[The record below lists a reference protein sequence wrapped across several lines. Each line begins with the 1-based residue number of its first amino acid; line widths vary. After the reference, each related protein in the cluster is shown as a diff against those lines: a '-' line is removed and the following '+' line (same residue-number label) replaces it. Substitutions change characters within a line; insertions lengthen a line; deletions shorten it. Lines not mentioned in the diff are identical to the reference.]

1 MFHYLSGL
9 VTELF
14 PNLAVIDCSGVGFE
28 VNTSAYTL
36 SQLKAGERAKLYTYV
51 HIREDAFEIYGFS
64 GKSEKRCFEML
75 LGVSGVG
82 PKAALS
88 ILSVSTP
95 ENLIM
100 SIVSGDERAITAAA
114 GVGKKI
120 AQRVILELKDKLAK
134 ETESVSF
141 ADTSAFMPA
150 ASSDRSKLGDAAAA
164 LTVLGY
170 SAPEINAALKGVDA
184 GNMTT
189 EEIVKAALKQM
200 MMERR

>member
-14 PNLAVIDCSGVGFE
+14 PNLAVIDCGGVGFE

-51 HIREDAFEIYGFS
+51 HIREDVFEIYGFS

-100 SIVSGDERAITAAA
+100 SIVSGNERAITAAS

-141 ADTSAFMPA
+141 ADTTAFTPAVSA
-150 ASSDRSKLGDAAAA
+150 DRSKLGDATAA

-170 SAPEINAALKGVDA
+170 SAPEINAALKGVDTTD
-184 GNMTT
+184 MTT
-189 EEIVKAALKQM
+189 EQIIKAALKRM
-200 MMERR
+200 MK

>member
-14 PNLAVIDCSGVGFE
+14 PNLAVIDCGGVGFE

-88 ILSVSTP
+88 ILSVNTP
-95 ENLIM
+95 ESLIM
-100 SIVSGDERAITAAA
+100 SIVSGNERAITTAA

-120 AQRVILELKDKLAK
+120 AQRVILELKDKMAK

-141 ADTSAFMPA
+141 QDATAFSPVA
-150 ASSDRSKLGDAAAA
+150 VSDRSKLGDASAA
-164 LTVLGY
+164 LAVLGY
-170 SAPEINAALKGVDA
+170 SAPEINAALKGIDT

-189 EEIVKAALKQM
+189 EEIIKAALKQM
-200 MMERR
+200 MK

>member
-14 PNLAVIDCSGVGFE
+14 PNLAVIDCGGVGFE

-134 ETESVSF
+134 ETESVNF

-200 MMERR
+200 MKERQ

>member
-9 VTELF
+9 VAELY
-14 PNLAVIDCSGVGFE
+14 PNLAVIDCGGVGFE
-28 VNTSAYTL
+28 VNTSSYTL
-36 SQLKAGERAKLYTYV
+36 SQLKAGEKAKLYTYV

-88 ILSVSTP
+88 ILSVNTP
-95 ENLIM
+95 ESLIM
-100 SIVSGDERAITAAA
+100 SIVSGNERAITAAA

-120 AQRVILELKDKLAK
+120 AQRVILELKDKMAK

-141 ADTSAFMPA
+141 SDAAAFTPA
-150 ASSDRSKLGDAAAA
+150 AVSDRSKLGDASAA
-164 LTVLGY
+164 LAVLGY
-170 SAPEINAALKGVDA
+170 SAPEINAALKAVDME
-184 GNMTT
+184 NLTL
-189 EEIVKAALKQM
+189 EQIIKAALKQM
-200 MMERR
+200 MK